1 MSRPRHASSRRAVAF
16 NLYPRLVAGIVAAA
30 LALSVAFLASP
41 VRGQTGANER
51 YIVVFDAVQLADGS
65 YALGGNYAL
74 NHDYAL
80 SLVEAS
86 GGSVLSDLSAQIGV
100 VVVESPNALF
110 AEVMRSYALVEE
122 VGSDF
127 GVKALPDVTQLT
139 VLAPEDIPEGGPEQT
154 ADPLES
160 LQWDMAMIHAP
171 AAHDVQAGAP
181 SVDVGILDSGI
192 DAQHPDFILDGGGTN
207 VDCARGHNSV
217 SFLPTGPGVGN
228 PDPCIDNQFHG
239 THVSGIVA
247 AQANG
252 VGVVGVAPNVTLV
265 PVKVCDASGYCYAS
279 AVVDGITYA
288 GDIELDV
295 INMSFFVDD
304 DAFQE
309 STEYKCLDDPTQS
322 AFRIAVERAL
332 KYARGQGVTPIAAL
346 GNSDD
351 DLANPPE
358 PYDNSCDVVPAE
370 SPGVIGTTALG
381 AGSQKAT
388 YSNWGAGEADVAAPG
403 GSGTTG
409 DCFNT
414 VLSSVPGGWECFQGT
429 SMASPHAAGVAA
441 LIISQFGKLGPDG
454 DVKMPLSKVE
464 SYLLSSTID
473 IGLAGYDECFGHG
486 RIDALR
492 AVQHDTSAAYDAAA
506 PFCPEYSE

>member
-1 MSRPRHASSRRAVAF
+1 MRRNLLAAFASVALMAAV
-16 NLYPRLVAGIVAAA
+16 LVVPAGAATGASQRYLVVLAGQQGDSGFVAA
-30 LALSVAFLASP
+30 
-41 VRGQTGANER
+41 GA
-51 YIVVFDAVQLADGS
+51 VSTVMTLVTSAGGAVT
-65 YALGGNYAL
+65 N
-74 NHDYAL
+74 
-80 SLVEAS
+80 
-86 GGSVLSDLSAQIGV
+86 DLSRQIGV
-100 VVVESPNALF
+100 LVVESANPAIADTLRASALI
-110 AEVMRSYALVEE
+110 EE
-122 VGSDF
+122 VGNDF
-127 GVKALPDVTQLT
+127 SWQGLPGG
-139 VLAPEDIPEGGPEQT
+139 GGPEPS

-160 LQWDMAMIHAP
+160 PQWSMQQIHTEQ
-171 AAHDVQAGAP
+171 AHAIQAGWRA
-181 SVDVGILDSGI
+181 VDVGILDSGV
-192 DAQHPDFILDGGGTN
+192 DGRHVDFQDPLAGGSN
-207 VDCARGHNSV
+207 VDCGRGHNSV